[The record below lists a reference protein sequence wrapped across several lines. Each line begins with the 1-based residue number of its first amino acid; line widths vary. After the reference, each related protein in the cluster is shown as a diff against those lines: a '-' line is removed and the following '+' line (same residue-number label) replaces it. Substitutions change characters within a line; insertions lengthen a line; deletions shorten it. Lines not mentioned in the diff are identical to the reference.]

1 MLVVLMVF
9 CAVGAIFL
17 IGLGAYA
24 EFQELWAHPDHR
36 VAAGSSH
43 PVQSP
48 RSGPHPL

>member
-1 MLVVLMVF
+1 MLVVLMIF

-24 EFQELWAHPDHR
+24 EFQELWAHSDHR

-43 PVQSP
+43 PVQPP
-48 RSGPHPL
+48 RSGSHRL